1 MPPVYRL
8 YALRGFICGQHVQW
22 LFVRAGLFFKS
33 CTLLLKS
40 SNLFLLP
47 KKSLLERIIFIALAW
62 HFAPHATDSF
72 CQPAAGGVR
81 DWIRAIHGAARRKT
95 LVLGAILLNVGREN
109 AKNKQAKEDK
119 IGGRGI
125 SSRRPITADTCTT
138 AVSDSCST

>member
-81 DWIRAIHGAARRKT
+81 DWIRAIHGA
-95 LVLGAILLNVGREN
+95 
-109 AKNKQAKEDK
+109 ED
-119 IGGRGI
+119 IDLWVR
-125 SSRRPITADTCTT
+125 
-138 AVSDSCST
+138 

>member
-8 YALRGFICGQHVQW
+8 YALRGLICGQHVQW

-62 HFAPHATDSF
+62 HFAPHATESF

-81 DWIRAIHGAARRKT
+81 DWIRAIHGWSTPEGLAVKMPKNWRSRDFLSAGEHSRNDPCFKIPVARYS
-95 LVLGAILLNVGREN
+95 NHF
-109 AKNKQAKEDK
+109 
-119 IGGRGI
+119 
-125 SSRRPITADTCTT
+125 PTAHCLYLT
-138 AVSDSCST
+138 

>member
-8 YALRGFICGQHVQW
+8 YALRGLICGQHVQW

-62 HFAPHATDSF
+62 HFAPHATESF

-81 DWIRAIHGAARRKT
+81 DWIRAIHGW
-95 LVLGAILLNVGREN
+95 
-109 AKNKQAKEDK
+109 
-119 IGGRGI
+119 
-125 SSRRPITADTCTT
+125 S
-138 AVSDSCST
+138 